1 MPAAQPPRRGRG
13 QGRSD
18 EEVTSQTTKV
28 EDESDRNGGGSRDRN
43 AGDRRNPLPL
53 TQYPNVKT
61 TSLNLKGVYKV
72 DKNWSIT
79 AGYAYQKYDY
89 NDDQFSGYVNT
100 IPFPGVTT
108 NTSQSYLNG
117 WNAFQSY
124 NANIFYL
131 LGTFRY

>member
-1 MPAAQPPRRGRG
+1 VPAAQPPRGRGG
-13 QGRSD
+13 QGRDD
-18 EEVTSQTTKV
+18 EEVVPQPRKV